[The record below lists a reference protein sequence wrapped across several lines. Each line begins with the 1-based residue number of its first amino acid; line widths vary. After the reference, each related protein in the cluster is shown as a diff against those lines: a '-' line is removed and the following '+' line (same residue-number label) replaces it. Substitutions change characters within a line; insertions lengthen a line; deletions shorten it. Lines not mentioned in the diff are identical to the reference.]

1 MAAEGASP
9 LLKKEYHPGCPGCA
23 YDQKKDLQR
32 GMPYKEFFYVWMICL
47 TAGTEFCP

>member
-9 LLKKEYHPGCPGCA
+9 LLKKEYHPGCLGCA
-23 YDQKKDLQR
+23 YDQKDLQR
-32 GMPYKEFFYVWMICL
+32 GMPYKEFFYVWMVCL